1 MKKEWLKPEVN
12 SLNLGNTN
20 EEGIACP
27 ADEVSL
33 IVNGKMLI
41 CAYPGCYHFSGINKY
56 CTCQKTAAPGLG
68 PEGAVTPELDATPLS

>member
-33 IVNGKMLI
+33 IVNGKM
-41 CAYPGCYHFSGINKY
+41 
-56 CTCQKTAAPGLG
+56 
-68 PEGAVTPELDATPLS
+68 